1 MKTLATLLLLITLTS
16 CTTHRVQQTQYWPTS
31 TEYAQLVQ
39 ITYPQ
44 IWQPAGYYTH
54 CTFTQQPSWHY
65 GLGYFYYNTPWQPWT
80 MPAPIAYNYNLH
92 RQYRH
97 QTRVQQPNTNRHYNT
112 QRVQRIRATRTQQR
126 QRTLNRTQTRTHRT
140 LPQQT
145 RVQNTQIQTRTQTR
159 THRQTNTRT
168 QTRTYRQPNTR
179 QTNTRPG
186 SQRE

>member
-39 ITYPQ
+39 ITYPV

-54 CTFTQQPSWHY
+54 WSFTQQPSWHY

-80 MPAPIAYNYNLH
+80 MRAPIAYNYNLH

-97 QTRVQQPNTNRHYNT
+97 QTRVQQPNTNRHHNT
-112 QRVQRIRATRTQQR
+112 Q
-126 QRTLNRTQTRTHRT
+126 
-140 LPQQT
+140 

-159 THRQTNTRT
+159 THRQTNTRPHT
-168 QTRTYRQPNTR
+168 RPQTRTHR
-179 QTNTRPG
+179 
-186 SQRE
+186 

>member
-31 TEYAQLVQ
+31 TEYAQLIQ
-39 ITYPQ
+39 ITYPV

-54 CTFTQQPSWHY
+54 WSFTQQPSWHY
-65 GLGYFYYNTPWQPWT
+65 GLGYFYYNIPWQPWT
-80 MPAPIAYNYNLH
+80 MRAPIAYNYNLH

-97 QTRVQQPNTNRHYNT
+97 QTRVQQPNTNRHHNT
-112 QRVQRIRATRTQQR
+112 QRVQRIRTTRTQQR
-126 QRTLNRTQTRTHRT
+126 QRTLNRTQTRAQTRAHRT

-159 THRQTNTRT
+159 THRQTNTRPHT
-168 QTRTYRQPNTR
+168 RPQTRTHR
-179 QTNTRPG
+179 
-186 SQRE
+186 